1 MRFTS
6 LFSLLIFSPMS
17 LFSQNI
23 FVGNYTGQING
34 DNIALTLQNSGGTNL
49 SGLMKDSQQS
59 YTVNG
64 VANGNRLTGTAV
76 ESTLGLVFVLD
87 GTLSGN
93 QLSMKMTIEVGG
105 QSNTMLVNFTKQGGV
120 SQAATATSKPNNATT
135 PQYSKPKL
143 PSGATNDPNL
153 VGNWVKQEHYSSGYG
168 SDAMHGSFNQ
178 SMILLAD
185 GSVSDGGSRAG
196 VSGSYYSASSTG
208 EGQALPNVFWYN
220 IANQLYLQVTQNGQT
235 QALHLGKYYIENGKM
250 LITGTNGNKVFL
262 TRM

>member
-1 MRFTS
+1 
-6 LFSLLIFSPMS
+6 MS
-17 LFSQNI
+17 LISQNV
-23 FVGNYTGQING
+23 FVGKYTGQVNG
-34 DNIALTLQNSGGTNL
+34 DNIEMTLQNNGVNTLNGN
-49 SGLMKDSQQS
+49 MKDSQQS
-59 YTVNG
+59 YTVN
-64 VANGNRLTGTAV
+64 ASTNGNKLTGTAI
-76 ESTLGLVFVLD
+76 ESTMGLTFVLD

-120 SQAATATSKPNNATT
+120 TQTTMTAP

-185 GSVSDGGSRAG
+185 GSVSDGGNQAG
-196 VSGSYYSASSTG
+196 ISGSFYSASSAG
-208 EGQALPNVFWYN
+208 EVQALPNVSWYN
-220 IANQLYLQVTQNGQT
+220 IANQLYLQATQNGQT
-235 QALHLGKYYIENGKM
+235 QAVHLGQYYIENGKM
-250 LITGTNGNKVFL
+250 LITGANGVKLFL